1 VTPAVTPALV
11 ALLLLIAT
19 IAAAAFDV
27 RTGRIPN
34 AVTATA
40 ALAAVAI
47 HVAQGPIPLLVAVA
61 SLCGAF
67 AIATAAYSAG
77 WFGGG
82 DVKLI
87 AVCCGLVGFPGSVT
101 LVLDVLVCGALLAL
115 LLAARQRRLGNLL
128 RSTVAAMRYGEPSER
143 MTLPYA
149 VSIAAGSITYVVST
163 SVLGL
168 RYPV

>member
-1 VTPAVTPALV
+1 MTLAAILLV
-11 ALLLLIAT
+11 IAT
-19 IAAAAFDV
+19 MAAAAFDV

-34 AVTATA
+34 ALTATV
-40 ALAAVAI
+40 AVVAIAI
-47 HVAQGPIPLLVAVA
+47 HVPQGVIPLLLAIA

-67 AIATAAYSAG
+67 ALAAAAYSAG

-115 LLAARQRRLGNLL
+115 VLAARRRRLGALL
-128 RSTVAAMRYGEPSER
+128 RSTVAAMRYGESSER
-143 MTLPYA
+143 ITLPYA
-149 VSIAAGSITYVVST
+149 VSVAAGSIAYVVSI

-168 RYPV
+168 RYSV